1 MGEHRKGGSASLR
14 VAIVGAGASGL
25 CMAIALKKAGIETF
39 TIFEKSDG
47 VGGTWRDNT
56 YPGAGCDVPSHLY
69 SFSFAPNPDW
79 SHAFSLQPEI
89 LEYFEDCARRFD
101 LLRHCRFETELES
114 ATFDEAAGV
123 WRLVAK
129 RQGESACVEEI
140 VCDVLVSGVGQLNR
154 PLYPKIEG

>member
-1 MGEHRKGGSASLR
+1 MDAGTKGGNAPVR

-25 CMAIALKKAGIETF
+25 CMAIALRRAGIDSF

-69 SFSFAPNPDW
+69 SFSFEPNPDW

-89 LEYFEDCARRFD
+89 LEYFESCAR
-101 LLRHCRFETELES
+101 
-114 ATFDEAAGV
+114 
-123 WRLVAK
+123 K
-129 RQGESACVEEI
+129 
-140 VCDVLVSGVGQLNR
+140 
-154 PLYPKIEG
+154 